1 MYLRHFMKT
10 YTLALLLW
18 LFVLTSSH
26 RAGAQVVND
35 MYGPYSIWILGTF
48 AGQALIVFV
57 AIGGVLLLRRGTKSK
72 GVARWRGWV
81 YGGMLCFLAAGIA
94 AVEVQVHQ
102 TPRES
107 WREVRV
113 HLGSHALRVW

>member
-1 MYLRHFMKT
+1 MKT
-10 YTLALLLW
+10 YTLTLLLW
-18 LFVLTSSH
+18 LIVLTSH

-35 MYGPYSIWILGTF
+35 MYGPYSIWILGTV
-48 AGQALIVFV
+48 AGQALIVFL
-57 AIGGVLLLRRGTKSK
+57 AISGVLLLRRGTKSK

-81 YGGMLCFLAAGIA
+81 YGGILCVFAGGVG

-102 TPRES
+102 TPAES

-113 HLGSHALRVW
+113 HLGSHTLRVW